1 LECYILLS
9 VGFFIYYP
17 SEISI
22 CYEYVKVRTM
32 VLKGKKNMMRMLF
45 CLLCCCQ
52 ILAAGS
58 ASANDYVTGPGDVI
72 KVTVYDND
80 DLTVKV
86 RISQKGT
93 IVMPLLGKVDI
104 NKLTIDQIVEKI
116 TRLLADGYL
125 VNPQVNVF
133 VEEYRSKKVVVLGNV
148 KVPGI
153 VELNRPITFLELIS
167 KSGGLEKDAGD
178 TATIQRESED
188 AEKIIVIDLRALID
202 KGDISQNVMLQD
214 GDTVFVSRSGM
225 CYITGEVKEPGTYP
239 CGEDSTVLKLVALSG
254 GFTGKAS
261 KSGVRIVRIIN
272 NQKTILKDVD
282 LDSPLKNN
290 DVVVVPESFF

>member
-1 LECYILLS
+1 
-9 VGFFIYYP
+9 
-17 SEISI
+17 
-22 CYEYVKVRTM
+22 
-32 VLKGKKNMMRMLF
+32 MMKT
-45 CLLCCCQ
+45 LLCVLCLC
-52 ILAAGS
+52 LVWNGVAF
-58 ASANDYVTGPGDVI
+58 ANDYVTGPGDVI
-72 KVTVYDND
+72 KIIVYDND

-86 RISQKGT
+86 RISQKGA

-104 NKLTIDQIVEKI
+104 NKLTIDQIVDKI
-116 TRLLADGYL
+116 TKLLADGYL

-148 KVPGI
+148 RNPGI
-153 VELNRPITFLELIS
+153 VELNKPITFLELLS

-178 TATIQRESED
+178 TATIQRESGEG
-188 AEKIIVIDLRALID
+188 EKIIVIDLRALID

-214 GDTVFVSRSGM
+214 GDTVFISRSGM
-225 CYITGEVKEPGTYP
+225 CYITGEVNAPGTYP

-261 KSGVRIVRIIN
+261 KSGVRIVRIVN
-272 NQKTILKDVD
+272 NEKKILKDVE
-282 LDSPLKNN
+282 LDSALKNN